1 MKLLSPSISVLLI
14 LFLSTNVAATA
25 ISTQSVMKKLNN
37 ALNELDTTVPVSGH
51 VVVSFNKVEGD
62 GKKRKEKS
70 GQVALMVREDMN
82 GLTTSYS
89 TSVLKNMKQ
98 ESAAKLKDE
107 DASTPT
113 IDAINDF
120 SMSNINNLLSPIDS
134 LNQLLKSATLMRV
147 ENLREQVEGASKL
160 HFTLPVEAIITNKRT
175 REYVDKFD
183 GEMTLTVKADGTPI
197 ELLANYNGSGRAYVV
212 FSVKAAGTRL
222 QRFDVVGNRLVMTMR
237 ENFSSY
243 DSTFGKGENSEVH
256 LFTPKAVGLPNND
269 HFTNTSNDTSI

>member
-1 MKLLSPSISVLLI
+1 MKLLSPNIAVFLL
-14 LFLSTNVAATA
+14 LFLTPNTAATA
-25 ISTQSVMKKLNN
+25 ISTHSVMKKLND
-37 ALNELDTTVPVSGH
+37 ALSELGEAVPVSGH

-62 GKKRKEKS
+62 GKKSKEKS

-89 TSVLKNMKQ
+89 TNVLKNMKQ

-134 LNQLLKSATLMRV
+134 LNQLLKSATLTRV
-147 ENLREQVEGASKL
+147 ENLKEQVEGASKL

-237 ENFSSY
+237 ESFSSY

-256 LFTPKAVGLPNND
+256 LFTPKVVGLPNKD
-269 HFTNTSNDTSI
+269 HFTNTSKDTSI